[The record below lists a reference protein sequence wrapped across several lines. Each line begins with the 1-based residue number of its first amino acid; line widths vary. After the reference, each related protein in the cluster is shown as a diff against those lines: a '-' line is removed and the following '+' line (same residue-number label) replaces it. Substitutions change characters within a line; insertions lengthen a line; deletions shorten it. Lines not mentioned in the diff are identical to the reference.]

1 LKGERIERGA
11 RWEEKG
17 ERSGGFG
24 KTALSFP
31 FLGLEQ
37 GGRGIGRAAGAL
49 AGGPVHGDGR
59 EMGQHGEG
67 AEGISAPCLP
77 WAEVVCGGGS
87 A

>member
-1 LKGERIERGA
+1 V
-11 RWEEKG
+11 
-17 ERSGGFG
+17 GG
-24 KTALSFP
+24 KRRKVRR
-31 FLGLEQ
+31 FLAKPPLLPLPWSRTKREGDRP
-37 GGRGIGRAAGAL
+37 GGRPAGAL